1 MNLIPLRLFF
11 SRKQLND
18 VHIHVVKENC
28 GEISWNFIYQNYLR
42 ENKDARY
49 IYAKVKLDLIKENPS
64 GFNVVEGLFSEYT
77 IKNGEIIRKFAKET
91 EFNDYRFVS
100 IDNYNEFDSY
110 KKLMNLNKIDLNRE
124 NIFHLYL
131 LYKWVE
137 IVAAACVEFNIQGSI
152 AIKSTNSE
160 GYIRRKN

>member
-1 MNLIPLRLFF
+1 M
-11 SRKQLND
+11 
-18 VHIHVVKENC
+18 
-28 GEISWNFIYQNYLR
+28 
-42 ENKDARY
+42 
-49 IYAKVKLDLIKENPS
+49 KLDLIKENPS

-131 LYKWVE
+131 LYK
-137 IVAAACVEFNIQGSI
+137 
-152 AIKSTNSE
+152 
-160 GYIRRKN
+160 